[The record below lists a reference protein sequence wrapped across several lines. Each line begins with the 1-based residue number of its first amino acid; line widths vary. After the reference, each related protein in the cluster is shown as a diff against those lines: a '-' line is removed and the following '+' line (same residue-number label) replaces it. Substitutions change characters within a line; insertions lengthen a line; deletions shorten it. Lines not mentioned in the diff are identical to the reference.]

1 MSRALFAQKNFQK
14 IDLDELEQLL
24 RKNSESKFEE
34 AIKPRSIFSF
44 LKSAWRIQVLISAS

>member
-1 MSRALFAQKNFQK
+1 MRRALFAQKNFQK